1 MKYLVLFALTA
12 SLSFAL
18 SPESFRLQ
26 STSGI
31 WEDDYDL
38 IFDPGRLP
46 LIDGQRVYTNLSNYV
61 TSNEAV
67 FGLNS
72 SNFILLGASGHLN
85 GKSAPAAVFDAH
97 NFSVGQF
104 TGLFSAD
111 RGDSIFGSGR
121 VKDVE
126 WLDLDSNGIYDYK
139 SVRETERNA
148 WLSGWGKD
156 LYLGGAWKS
165 GSRRFG
171 VALAYDDSCVKQV
184 LPGWDFV
191 DHDYDSTLI
200 TGGVT
205 FRQDDTSRYF
215 RATGARSGRAVLS
228 SWSDLKGGAML
239 GITLAPAFLADF
251 ATSTRTLT
259 SYADYAVSDTAV
271 SDFAR
276 QGIDYSSQTPY
287 QGFQVPL
294 NVTLVKPA
302 GEKTQSWFY
311 AQGFYRSENLAEDA
325 GGHDV
330 TSYETTLNPGYTAGL
345 DSVMHTLRGRRS
357 SFGGSLRVK
366 ELYTMG
372 ERFNLGWSVQLGAR
386 CYADSTAD
394 EMRERGSARFDDGDS
409 VQTHADYN
417 QTVTGSEH
425 WVSRLAGSEAT
436 LVVPV
441 GLEFKVVPSLA
452 LRLGAQHTVSWDDH
466 ISTEQL
472 LSWSPRKVRTD
483 FGDGT
488 FSERVDTLSRRAAS
502 SETRNSFN
510 QATVFS
516 YGAGFR
522 PLDNLQID
530 LMGFANLVNLTAWR
544 LSATLRF

>member
-1 MKYLVLFALTA
+1 
-12 SLSFAL
+12 
-18 SPESFRLQ
+18 
-26 STSGI
+26 
-31 WEDDYDL
+31 
-38 IFDPGRLP
+38 
-46 LIDGQRVYTNLSNYV
+46 
-61 TSNEAV
+61 
-67 FGLNS
+67 
-72 SNFILLGASGHLN
+72 
-85 GKSAPAAVFDAH
+85 
-97 NFSVGQF
+97 
-104 TGLFSAD
+104 
-111 RGDSIFGSGR
+111 
-121 VKDVE
+121 
-126 WLDLDSNGIYDYK
+126 
-139 SVRETERNA
+139 
-148 WLSGWGKD
+148 
-156 LYLGGAWKS
+156 
-165 GSRRFG
+165 
-171 VALAYDDSCVKQV
+171 
-184 LPGWDFV
+184 
-191 DHDYDSTLI
+191 
-200 TGGVT
+200 
-205 FRQDDTSRYF
+205 
-215 RATGARSGRAVLS
+215 
-228 SWSDLKGGAML
+228 
-239 GITLAPAFLADF
+239 
-251 ATSTRTLT
+251 
-259 SYADYAVSDTAV
+259 
-271 SDFAR
+271 
-276 QGIDYSSQTPY
+276 
-287 QGFQVPL
+287 
-294 NVTLVKPA
+294 
-302 GEKTQSWFY
+302 
-311 AQGFYRSENLAEDA
+311 
-325 GGHDV
+325 
-330 TSYETTLNPGYTAGL
+330 
-345 DSVMHTLRGRRS
+345 MHTLRGRRS

-472 LSWSPRKVRTD
+472 LSWSPRIVRTD